1 MKIFDCFTFFNEIE
15 LLELRL
21 MELYDFVD
29 FFVIVEANKTHTGK
43 EKEFIFEKN
52 KNIFEKYLN
61 KVIYV
66 KVEDLPTYDINN
78 IWIPENFQRNCI
90 LRGLHNIEIGD
101 KVIVSDIDEI
111 PNIETIKKVLN
122 QNNPVTLIQDLFYY
136 YVNCKQNC
144 IWFGTIIGTY
154 GYFSTPQ
161 ELRNLARSGYN
172 PVNNGGWHY
181 SFMGGSEK
189 IKIKVE
195 NIAESSYIIDQIGDV
210 NEIEHKIKNQIDLWN
225 RTEDYAIKKIV
236 DISNNKPKM
245 LDIFL
250 NKYPNFIF

>member
-154 GYFSTPQ
+154 GHFSTPQ
-161 ELRNLARSGYN
+161 ELRNLARSGCN
-172 PVNNGGWHY
+172 PIENGGWHY
-181 SFMGGSEK
+181 SFMGGSER
-189 IKIKVE
+189 IKTKVE
-195 NIAESSYIIDQIGDV
+195 NIAESSYIINQIGDV